1 MVNYNVE
8 RVKGEA
14 SHGKQWDVPQNWG
27 NAAGSVVHRQPSVV
41 QLAMDWL
48 SYLGQGQAAKQDQ
61 LLSNNYLCR
70 TIKACISCPNLV
82 QLRRVILASELPKG

>member
-14 SHGKQWDVPQNWG
+14 SHGKQWDVPPNEG
-27 NAAGSVVHRQPSVV
+27 NAAGSVVHRQPSVI

-48 SYLGQGQAAKQDQ
+48 SYLGQGQAASR
-61 LLSNNYLCR
+61 SNLYPITTYAGL
-70 TIKACISCPNLV
+70 
-82 QLRRVILASELPKG
+82 